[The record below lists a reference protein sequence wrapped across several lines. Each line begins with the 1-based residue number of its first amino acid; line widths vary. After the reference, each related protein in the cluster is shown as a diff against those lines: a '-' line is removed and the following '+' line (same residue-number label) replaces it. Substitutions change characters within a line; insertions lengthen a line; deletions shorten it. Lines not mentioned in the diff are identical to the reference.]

1 MTKCLLG
8 MLAMLVASVCSA
20 DPDPSTMTIVRDVDI
35 KWTESPR
42 SPGLSTAV
50 VYGNPTMP
58 GLYIIRVRFAPGTM
72 SRPHFHPEARYI
84 AVLKGT
90 WWVGAGPKWDKS
102 ATTPVPAGSFVI
114 HYPNKVHFD
123 GAKDE
128 EVTLQITGI
137 GPSATTPV
145 DELGQV
151 AK

>member
-8 MLAMLVASVCSA
+8 MLALLAASVCSA
-20 DPDPSTMTIVRDVDI
+20 DPDPSTMAIVRDADM

-58 GLYIIRVRFAPGTM
+58 GLYIIRVHFAPGTM

-90 WWVGAGPKWDKS
+90 WWVGAGPKWDKN
-102 ATTPVPAGSFVI
+102 ATTPVSAGSFVVHHPNKI
-114 HYPNKVHFD
+114 HYD

-145 DELGQV
+145 NELGQV
-151 AK
+151 AE